1 MPAEAPDYVPL
12 EPAAEA
18 ADVTHTYARD
28 GLSVKALDGASL
40 NVARGEVLAV
50 VGPSGSGKS
59 TLLFLL
65 GGLDRPDSGT
75 VKVAGVD
82 WQSLSGDERA
92 RFRRGNCGFVVQ
104 GMALLPQATAGENVE
119 VPLVLDDVEPAE
131 RASRTA
137 EALDR
142 VGLAGEQAKLP
153 DQLSG
158 GQQQR
163 VGIARALVGRP
174 TLVLADEPTGNLDS
188 KTGLAVT
195 ALLLDAAREGGA
207 AVVMVT
213 HDPTV
218 AAQADRV
225 IEMHSGRLSPTARTG
240 PAATPAGGPAEA
252 GPTP

>member
-1 MPAEAPDYVPL
+1 MSTDAPASVSPG
-12 EPAAEA
+12 PAAEA
-18 ADVTHTYARD
+18 ADVTHTYARA
-28 GLSVKALDGASL
+28 GISVRALEGASL
-40 NVARGEVLAV
+40 KVSRGEVLAV

-65 GGLDRPDSGT
+65 GGLERPDSGA
-75 VKVAGVD
+75 VRVAGVD
-82 WQSLSGDERA
+82 WASLSGDERA
-92 RFRRGNCGFVVQ
+92 RFRRANCGFVVQ

-142 VGLAGEQAKLP
+142 VGLAGERAKLP

-163 VGIARALVGRP
+163 VAIARALVGRP

-188 KTGLAVT
+188 RTGLAVT

-225 IEMHSGRLSPTARTG
+225 VEMHSGRLSRTARIG
-240 PAATPAGGPAEA
+240 PPATPGGQAGA